1 MGSDSDEDRKQ
12 RDEFAERLKK
22 RDESQKR
29 KVVPRSGRQDVTASF
44 PHPTRP
50 LSHSTFFAEKHAF
63 EEAAKRLKL
72 ENERD
77 RASLIPRLR
86 VESRRQY
93 LKKRT
98 VDKVTEL
105 EQDLADDEYLFNEE
119 EYAALRNF
127 CKMML
132 IPMCS

>member
-1 MGSDSDEDRKQ
+1 MLQYRNALFSLTG
-12 RDEFAERLKK
+12 
-22 RDESQKR
+22 
-29 KVVPRSGRQDVTASF
+29 
-44 PHPTRP
+44 
-50 LSHSTFFAEKHAF
+50 KHAY

-72 ENERD
+72 ESEKD
-77 RASLIPRLR
+77 REELIPKLR

-119 EYAALRNF
+119 EYVI
-127 CKMML
+127 L
-132 IPMCS
+132 I